1 MDLGT
6 TFTARYSSSS
16 TVVRQIHGTGPSI
29 SQFSAQP
36 IFAKQNAFDKIFT
49 PPFGDTTSCDY
60 SNIDTPILNHLV
72 DVKTD

>member
-6 TFTARYSSSS
+6 TFTARYSSSY

-36 IFAKQNAFDKIFT
+36 IFAKQNAFDKSSHLL
-49 PPFGDTTSCDY
+49 FG
-60 SNIDTPILNHLV
+60 NNLL
-72 DVKTD
+72 